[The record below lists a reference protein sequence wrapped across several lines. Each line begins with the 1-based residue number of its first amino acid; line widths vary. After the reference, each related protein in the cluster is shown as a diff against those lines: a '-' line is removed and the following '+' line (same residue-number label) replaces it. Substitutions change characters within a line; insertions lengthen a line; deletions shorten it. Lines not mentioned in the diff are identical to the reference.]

1 VPRDPALN
9 ANWDKISEQSKI
21 LCRSL
26 KVNIANAF
34 LQEVAKLTQPNDLE
48 DMSAQY
54 QWEDIHQH
62 PEDKGILEI
71 FV

>member
-26 KVNIANAF
+26 KANIANAF
-34 LQEVAKLTQPNDLE
+34 LQEVAKLTQSVVAKIAMLITSKVVYYYYYYYL
-48 DMSAQY
+48 MKSLY
-54 QWEDIHQH
+54 
-62 PEDKGILEI
+62 
-71 FV
+71 